1 MATSSRIS
9 KKITNLQPG
18 VTYTI
23 LVRAKKNGLYSDYA
37 SKTFTTPETD
47 HSGNNFTLSNK
58 NTDIQLLG
66 GGFAASSSSN
76 PFPINIGKIDITQ
89 NTIAGSG
96 TGVIMNQYGIA
107 GFKAGA
113 KQFSLSASTGD
124 AYFAGTVSA
133 GAVISDSA
141 VFGTSGNT
149 VSQTTS
155 NISSAQSTATSAYSV
170 AGSAYTLADSKL
182 ASGNGVQSD
191 PSTKQITSINSNSGI
206 SVYSGSLNGA
216 RIILNS
222 TGLAAYDASLNKT
235 FEIVAANGSATFK
248 GAITSGST
256 ITGSD
261 FKTGANGS
269 YINILTNSTSFG
281 NVGSIVFHTGTGDYG
296 ATQDGGM
303 YATPGISASTISP
316 TLLIQSPTISG
327 YPGKYSEIKMTGAR
341 TGDLFGRVYISA
353 DATRVYNSFTADSY
367 LAYYINSISTDW
379 SPILNNT
386 YNLGYSGGS
395 GTYAWKTIYVG
406 STINPS
412 DQRLK
417 TDIKPSS
424 LGLDFI
430 KTLNPVSYKWIEG
443 GNELIKNDE
452 GIIDRNN
459 LNIKSIPGKRTHWGF
474 LAQEVKQSVDQTG
487 IEDFGGWV
495 ISDLNDPN
503 SNQSLNYTEFI
514 SPIVKAIQELA
525 AKVENLEKNLVS

>member
-23 LVRAKKNGLYSDYA
+23 LVRAKKNGLYSDYV
-37 SKTFTTPETD
+37 SKTFTTPDTD

-66 GGFAASSSSN
+66 GGFAASSETN

-107 GFKAGA
+107 GFKAGT

-124 AYFAGTVSA
+124 AYFAGTLSA
-133 GAVISDSA
+133 SA
-141 VFGTSGNT
+141 ITSGGGALSSDLANYASIASLT
-149 VSQTTS
+149 AYATKAGLGTTGYTTIHGG
-155 NISSAQSTATSAYSV
+155 NITTGTIISSGYI
-170 AGSAYTLADSKL
+170 
-182 ASGNGVQSD
+182 NGSD
-191 PSTKQITSINSNSGI
+191 PYFSNNGTGINLDSGTFRSPNFGI
-206 SVYSGSLNGA
+206 KSDGSV
-216 RIILNS
+216 
-222 TGLAAYDASLNKT
+222 K
-235 FEIVAANGSATFK
+235 FK

-261 FKTGANGS
+261 FKTDSSGS
-269 YINILTNSTSFG
+269 YINILTNSTAFG
-281 NVGSIVFHTGTGDYG
+281 NVGEIIFHTGTGDYG
-296 ATQDGGM
+296 TTQDGGM
-303 YATPGISASTISP
+303 YATPGISASTIPP
-316 TLLIQSPTISG
+316 TLLIQSPTINAS
-327 YPGKYSEIKMTGAR
+327 PSKYSEIKMTGAR

-395 GTYAWKTIYVG
+395 GTYAWKTIYVF
-406 STINPS
+406 STVNPS

-474 LAQEVKQSVDQTG
+474 LAQEVKQSVDQTEV
-487 IEDFGGWV
+487 EDFGGWV
-495 ISDLNDPN
+495 IADLNDPN

-525 AKVENLEKNLVS
+525 AKVENIEKNLVS

>member
-23 LVRAKKNGLYSDYA
+23 LVRAKKNGLYSDYV
-37 SKTFTTPETD
+37 SKTFTTPDTD

-66 GGFAASSSSN
+66 GGFAASSETN

-170 AGSAYTLADSKL
+170 AGSAYSLADSKVS
-182 ASGNGVQSD
+182 SGNGVEVN
-191 PSTKQITSINSNSGI
+191 PSNKQITSINSNSGI
-206 SVYSGSLNGA
+206 SVYSGSLTGA
-216 RIILNS
+216 RVILNS

-235 FEIVAANGSATFK
+235 FEIVAANGSAKFAGEIRTGFN
-248 GAITSGST
+248 GNYVHMLTTSTLWG
-256 ITGSD
+256 
-261 FKTGANGS
+261 
-269 YINILTNSTSFG
+269 NSG
-281 NVGSIVFHTGTGDYG
+281 KIVFETGTGDYG
-296 ATQDGGM
+296 ATESGVI
-303 YATPGISASTISP
+303 YAGPGLTAGSVPP
-316 TLLIQSPTISG
+316 TLLINSPTISSS
-327 YPGKYSEIKMTGAR
+327 PNKYSQIKMTGAR
-341 TGDLFGRVYISA
+341 TGDLYGRIQFNA
-353 DATRVYNSFTADSY
+353 DFVETTTSFQAWT
-367 LAYYINSISTDW
+367 YYTYFINSVGSNWT
-379 SPILNNT
+379 PLVNNT
-386 YNLGYSGGS
+386 LDLGYSGGS

-495 ISDLNDPN
+495 IADLNDPN